1 MRTFNLPD
9 LGEGL
14 SEVEIVN
21 WHVSVGD
28 NVVVDQPLL
37 AVETDKAVV
46 EVPSPYS
53 GRIAALHGKTGDI
66 VPIGRRLVEFEDANA
81 NAAAQDRGT
90 VVGTMPPADT
100 RGNETEQ
107 RERVGGAR
115 VKAMPAVRALARKLG
130 VDLVAV
136 DATGPDG
143 SVTAED
149 VKRYADAVSEVGPA
163 EPLHGVRR
171 AMAHKMQQAHAE
183 IVPATIHDEAD
194 VESWIANGDV
204 TVRLIRA
211 IVSGVAASPVLNAW
225 YNSQDMTLR
234 VVKNVDLGIAI
245 NTEDGLFVAVMRNV
259 ESRETSD
266 LREGLNLLKQDVE
279 ARAIPLEEMRGATI
293 TLSNYGVFGVGR
305 RANLVVVPPQ
315 VAIVGAGTIRPR
327 IVAHNGA
334 PAVRRTV
341 PLSVT
346 FDHRV
351 ATGADAARFLKA
363 MIESLEGKATSSTPS

>member
-1 MRTFNLPD
+1 MKTFNLPD

-14 SEVEIVN
+14 HEVEIIN

-28 NVVVDQPLL
+28 NVVVDQPLVS
-37 AVETDKAVV
+37 VETDKAVV

-53 GRIAALHGKTGDI
+53 GRVAALHGKTGDI
-66 VPIGRRLVEFEDANA
+66 VPIGQKLAEFDDG
-81 NAAAQDRGT
+81 AAQAQDRGT
-90 VVGTMPPADT
+90 VVGTMPAADA
-100 RGNETEQ
+100 RGCENGQ
-107 RERVGGAR
+107 RERVSGAR

-136 DATGPDG
+136 DPTGADG
-143 SVTAED
+143 MITADD
-149 VKRYADAVSEVGPA
+149 VKRYAHAVSEVGPA

-171 AMAHKMQQAHAE
+171 AMANKMQQAHAE
-183 IVPATIHDEAD
+183 VVPAAIHDAAD
-194 VESWIANGDV
+194 VESWIEKGDV

-211 IVSGVAASPVLNAW
+211 IVAGCRVSPVLNAW
-225 YNSQDMTLR
+225 YHGQDMTLR
-234 VVKNVDLGIAI
+234 IVKDIDLGIAI
-245 NTEDGLFVAVMRNV
+245 NTDDGLFVAVMRDVGN
-259 ESRETSD
+259 RQDAD
-266 LREGLNLLKQDVE
+266 LRQGLNVLKQDVE

-293 TLSNYGVFGVGR
+293 TLSNYGVFGVGS

-327 IVAHNGA
+327 VVAHNGA
-334 PAVRRTV
+334 PAVRRTL
-341 PLSVT
+341 PLSLT

-363 MIESLEGKATSSTPS
+363 MIESLEGKTTP

>member
-1 MRTFNLPD
+1 MKTFNLPD

-14 SEVEIVN
+14 HEVEIIN

-28 NVVVDQPLL
+28 NVVADQPLVS
-37 AVETDKAVV
+37 VETDKAVV

-53 GRIAALHGKTGDI
+53 GRIAALHGKPGDI
-66 VPIGRRLVEFEDANA
+66 VPIGQKLAEFDDGAGQQ
-81 NAAAQDRGT
+81 QDRGT
-90 VVGTMPPADT
+90 VVGTMPAADT
-100 RGNETEQ
+100 RGNENGQ
-107 RERVGGAR
+107 RERVSGAR

-130 VDLVAV
+130 VDLIAV
-136 DATGPDG
+136 DPTGPDG
-143 SVTAED
+143 MITADD
-149 VKRYADAVSEVGPA
+149 VKRYAHAVSEVPA

-171 AMAHKMQQAHAE
+171 AMANKMQQAHAE
-183 IVPATIHDEAD
+183 VVPAAIHDEAD
-194 VESWIANGDV
+194 VESWIDKGDV

-211 IVSGVAASPVLNAW
+211 IVAGCQVSPVLNAW

-234 VVKNVDLGIAI
+234 IVKSIDLGIAI
-245 NTEDGLFVAVMRNV
+245 NTEDGLFVAVMRGV
-259 ESRETSD
+259 GEREDAD
-266 LREGLNLLKQDVE
+266 LREGLNVLKQDVQ

-293 TLSNYGVFGVGR
+293 TLSNYGVFGVGS

-334 PAVRRTV
+334 PAVRRTL
-341 PLSVT
+341 PLSLT

-363 MIESLEGKATSSTPS
+363 MIDSLEGKPSS

>member
-1 MRTFNLPD
+1 MKTFNLPD

-21 WHVSVGD
+21 WHVTVGD
-28 NVVVDQPLL
+28 NVVVDQPLV

-53 GRIAALHGKTGDI
+53 GRIAALHGKPGDI
-66 VPIGRRLVEFEDANA
+66 VPIGHKLAEFDVG
-81 NAAAQDRGT
+81 AAQQQDKGT
-90 VVGTMPPADT
+90 VVGKMPVEEA
-100 RGNETEQ
+100 RVSENEQ
-107 RERVGGAR
+107 RERVSGAR
-115 VKAMPAVRALARKLG
+115 VKAIPAVRALARKLG
-130 VDLVAV
+130 IDLIAV
-136 DATGPDG
+136 DPTGPDG
-143 SVTAED
+143 TITADD
-149 VKRYADAVSEVGPA
+149 VKRYASAVAEVPA

-194 VESWIANGDV
+194 VEFWIANGDV

-211 IVSGVAASPVLNAW
+211 IVAGVAASPVMNAW

-234 VVKNVDLGIAI
+234 IVKNIDLGIAI
-245 NTEDGLFVAVMRNV
+245 NTDDGLFVAVMRNV
-259 ESRETSD
+259 EAREDSD
-266 LREGLNLLKQDVE
+266 LRDGLNLLKQDVE

-315 VAIVGAGTIRPR
+315 IAIVGAGTIRPR

-334 PAVRRTV
+334 PAVRRTL

-363 MIESLEGKATSSTPS
+363 MIELLEGRAKP